1 MPVERNIREILSG
14 QAALSEADQT
24 KRLDMLVR
32 QGLMSQAKLPILRR
46 GLDKLKGGKALAP
59 NERDAVNT
67 LMNSFMYIVLGDDT
81 VFTRAKMHTQKNK
94 YQSEEEH
101 HDKARGEAFSL
112 WIVAVVVFCKIE
124 ELLVDCCHNCSVV
137 GINQNQ
143 KTK

>member
-1 MPVERNIREILSG
+1 MPVERNIREILTG
-14 QAALSEADQT
+14 QAALNEADQT

-94 YQSEEEH
+94 YQSEEIGPDEEEN
-101 HDKARGEAFSL
+101 DEYEEILADGDDFVGEEDLTEKQKNPEQSLLQGDPKA
-112 WIVAVVVFCKIE
+112 
-124 ELLVDCCHNCSVV
+124 
-137 GINQNQ
+137 
-143 KTK
+143 